1 MNNVDMKSSL
11 WIYAVHSR
19 NPDLIHLL
27 EEYKIQP
34 PNDSYFKCL
43 KESMKC
49 HHNEFVDY
57 IQNNLID
64 SNLILQ
70 SNNSYKNNI
79 FSYSVHYH
87 NYAYLLTNLKRRF
100 AFNYLCKYNYIDLV
114 KYFIKSKE
122 IDINYKIKAANYES
136 PLKLAAKKNNMEI
149 VNLLLSQPN
158 CSIGANSFQKSY
170 AFHECKNLTS
180 ITIPTSVKWIGSHA
194 FGKCISLKEIE
205 LPSSMTSVGSFT
217 FSGCSSLTQITIPSS
232 IKAIDSYAFCGCS
245 SLTRITLPSTINTF
259 ESHIFS
265 GCSSLQE
272 ITIPQ
277 TVNSIEPFTFDGC
290 KSLKQISLP
299 SSVTRIGIGAFRN
312 CSSLKEIAL
321 PSSITKIEGSSFCGC
336 ISLET
341 VNVPDSVIELG
352 SNSFREC
359 KSLKE
364 NGMS

>member
-1 MNNVDMKSSL
+1 MKSSL

-158 CSIGANSFQKSY
+158 CSIGANSFQK
-170 AFHECKNLTS
+170 CN
-180 ITIPTSVKWIGSHA
+180 
-194 FGKCISLKEIE
+194 E
-205 LPSSMTSVGSFT
+205 LE
-217 FSGCSSLTQITIPSS
+217 QITIPSS
-232 IKAIDSYAFCGCS
+232 VI
-245 SLTRITLPSTINTF
+245 
-259 ESHIFS
+259 
-265 GCSSLQE
+265 
-272 ITIPQ
+272 
-277 TVNSIEPFTFDGC
+277 SI
-290 KSLKQISLP
+290 
-299 SSVTRIGIGAFRN
+299 
-312 CSSLKEIAL
+312 
-321 PSSITKIEGSSFCGC
+321 
-336 ISLET
+336 
-341 VNVPDSVIELG
+341 
-352 SNSFREC
+352 
-359 KSLKE
+359 
-364 NGMS
+364 